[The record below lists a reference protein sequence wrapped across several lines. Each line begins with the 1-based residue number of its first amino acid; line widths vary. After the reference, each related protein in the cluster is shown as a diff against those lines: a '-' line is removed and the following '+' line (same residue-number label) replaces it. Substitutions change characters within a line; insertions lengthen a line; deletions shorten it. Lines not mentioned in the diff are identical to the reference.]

1 MMSINDC
8 RKYENPILK
17 SMTTTIKGTETMD
30 KKHLEQARLRK
41 RGFSTIM
48 ETMEDAVVSLRTHVA
63 KRPKIVSDPN
73 VDLEAADCEKNFHVI
88 SKSMANILCLFKEN
102 EYLHEVVHQMKARD
116 LRAKA
121 MMNSMQQRIEAQCKS
136 LDETKHQEL
145 RAKMDLQVA
154 QSKVAMYEGQMQ
166 HMHESI
172 AHMRANEKMFNELFA
187 IQSNDKEK

>member
-1 MMSINDC
+1 
-8 RKYENPILK
+8 
-17 SMTTTIKGTETMD
+17 MD

-63 KRPKIVSDPN
+63 KRQRIVSDVE
-73 VDLEAADCEKNFHVI
+73 VDGEAAACEHNFHVL

-102 EYLHEVVHQMKARD
+102 EYLHEVVHQMKGRD

-121 MMNSMQQRIEAQCKS
+121 MMNSMQKRIEMQCKS
-136 LDETKHQEL
+136 LDETKQQEL

-154 QSKVAMYEGQMQ
+154 QSKVAMCEGQIQDMR
-166 HMHESI
+166 ESI
-172 AHMRANEKMFNELFA
+172 EHMRANEKMFNELFA
-187 IQSNDKEK
+187 IQSNDKENK